1 LISNI
6 INLEEK
12 DFLPVPSFRLIEPLV
27 SVDSDLGAERFG
39 QDKHV
44 SNDSRIGAENEK
56 NNQVSTK

>member
-1 LISNI
+1 
-6 INLEEK
+6 
-12 DFLPVPSFRLIEPLV
+12 V

-56 NNQVSTK
+56 KIRFQLNEAIVVI